1 MNIRIMAFSV
11 IGLIAL
17 TGSAGQFYARPGI
30 TDWTKVE
37 SFSFDEAGEVPADR
51 EPGSQAHDE
60 VIVLNNSSVT
70 VGDVASMEAVN
81 RLDRIRPAGSKALV
95 AFVVPEGECWTN
107 VCPINYDGVNRTS
120 YDWYGRLIK
129 RGGGTLELKAPCR
142 YLNGSYLC
150 DYCTTIVVE
159 EGDIVLP
166 QTDGT
171 GSYSGKT
178 FYTYG
183 YSVSNNA
190 TLHLASGMPI
200 LLRALWGES
209 LGVITNRN
217 AGSVTLTMQGETS
230 GGKQVDIE
238 YAGAL
243 GGAIDLRTTGRL
255 LLTGTKSTMSGS
267 VTAYNNGGKGV
278 SGGGIVGIRHF
289 GMKTDAFSSVGA
301 DASLKVGYANDTN
314 CSGGGI
320 WCCATAEDGVE
331 TTDKDL
337 LFFSHTE
344 GADFVNA
351 GDFGGVTF
359 TGTWSRPEAKSSS
372 VTTRQMG
379 EIDLYGEN
387 KVHPCVIKGA
397 VNLTTYSN
405 VRYPFHF
412 VKRGGGIWKIADQ
425 TGVTPVNRD
434 RDGISAVTVE
444 EGTLQVESFGRKY
457 DLCSLGTGR
466 DMMSPYL
473 GARDETKRVD
483 WNVALGAPG
492 KEGTLEYAGTTAVNA
507 YSRPLVFK
515 GNARLINSSSASVR
529 YLALAPEGA
538 GAKTVTLGGS
548 NELENELSDVT
559 DTAEHPVSVVKE
571 GSGKWV
577 LGGNLTFH
585 GPLTVKGGELVV
597 RTYPKKYSW
606 YKWIVKQSY
615 TNENFKLPGDILC
628 AKCFAIYDADN
639 VRQNGN
645 LAVVTNA
652 FAALLPGQA
661 TCEMTRKIEDYSGA
675 RPWSRL
681 FDDIAGGYG
690 MYLSRVCDAFGDAIK
705 ATADDP
711 NSWIPFVM
719 RLRDDATEVVA
730 WDYVVN
736 FGRNKEGGSQVEGR
750 VIGTSTIEASPDG
763 IHWENVLG
771 GDKCINGNELPAKK
785 TCWISSA
792 GAAEKAFEDGDA
804 ANHTS
809 NGAKVEI
816 PPSFR
821 FAKTKPDGF
830 SVLPNGVTVK
840 VSGNGTLKAEGGSVT
855 INALTV
861 DMEQGGKID
870 GFGFSDQGK
879 ISVENFVSDGKSVEL
894 PIRFANVSEQE
905 NLASWDL
912 EFVGTRQYRR
922 KISVAADGTVSLEPF
937 GQVLIIR

>member
-1 MNIRIMAFSV
+1 MNIRIMAVAVF
-11 IGLIAL
+11 GLF
-17 TGSAGQFYARPGI
+17 TRMGSAEQFYARPDI
-30 TDWTKVE
+30 ADWTKAE
-37 SFSFDEAGEVPADR
+37 SFSTDEAGKEVASR
-51 EPGSQAHDE
+51 VPGSQAHDE

-70 VGDVASMEAVN
+70 VGDAASLEVVN
-81 RLDRIRPAGSKALV
+81 RLDRIRPAGSKAQV
-95 AFVVPEGECWTN
+95 VFVVPANACWTN
-107 VCPINYDGVNRTS
+107 GCPVNYDGVSRTS

-142 YLNGSYLC
+142 YLNSSYLC
-150 DYCTTIVVE
+150 DYCTTIVAE
-159 EGDIVLP
+159 EGDVVLP

-178 FYTYG
+178 FYNYG

-190 TLHLASGMPI
+190 TLHLASGMQI
-200 LLRALWGES
+200 LLRALRGEPR
-209 LGVITNRN
+209 GVITNSN

-230 GGKQVDIE
+230 GGKHVDVE
-238 YAGAL
+238 YSGVL
-243 GGAIDLRTTGRL
+243 GGAIDLRTVGRL
-255 LLTGTKSTMSGS
+255 LLTGTKSTMSGG
-267 VTAYNNGGKGV
+267 VMAYNNGGKGI
-278 SGGGIVGIRHF
+278 SGGGIAGIRHF

-301 DASLKVGYANDTN
+301 DASLKVGYATDAN

-337 LFFSHTE
+337 LFYSHTE

-359 TGTWSRPEAKSSS
+359 TGAWSRPTAETSK

-397 VNLTTYSN
+397 VKLTTYSS

-412 VKRGGGIWKIADQ
+412 VKRGSGIWKIADQ
-425 TGVTPVNRD
+425 TGVTPVNKD
-434 RDGISAVTVE
+434 RDGIGAATVE
-444 EGTLQVESFGRKY
+444 EGTLQVESIGRKY

-466 DMMSPYL
+466 DMMSPHL

-492 KEGTLEYAGTTAVNA
+492 KEGALEYVGTTAVNA

-538 GAKTVTLGGS
+538 CAKTVTLDGS
-548 NELENELSDVT
+548 NALENELSDVT

-585 GPLTVKGGELVV
+585 GPLTVKGGELVL

-615 TNENFKLPGDILC
+615 TNENFKTPGDILC
-628 AKCFAIYDADN
+628 SECFAIYDASN
-639 VRQNGN
+639 IRQNGN

-652 FAALLPGQA
+652 FAALQPGQV
-661 TCEMTRKIEDYSGA
+661 TCETTRKIEDFSGA

-681 FDDIAGGYG
+681 FADIAGGFG
-690 MYLSRVCDAFGDAIK
+690 MYLSRVCDAFGDTIK
-705 ATADDP
+705 AMADDP
-711 NSWIPFVM
+711 NSWLPFVM
-719 RLRDDATEVVA
+719 RLHENATEVVA
-730 WDYVVN
+730 WDYVAN
-736 FGRNKEGGSQVEGR
+736 FGRRNNGATPVSER
-750 VIGTSTIEASPDG
+750 VIGTSTIEGSPDG

-771 GDKCINGNELPAKK
+771 GDKSVIGEELPYQNG
-785 TCWISSA
+785 CWVSA
-792 GAAEKAFEDGDA
+792 GSTNKDFQDGDA

-809 NGAKVEI
+809 VGVALEI
-816 PPSFR
+816 PSSFR
-821 FAKTKPDGF
+821 FAKTKPKGF
-830 SVLPNGVTVK
+830 SVLPNGVAVK
-840 VSGNGTLKAEGGSVT
+840 VSGNGTLKTEGGSVT
-855 INALTV
+855 LNALTV
-861 DMEQGGKID
+861 DMEQGGTID
-870 GFGFSDQGK
+870 GFAFADQGR
-879 ISVENFVSDGKSVEL
+879 ITVENFVSDGKSATL
-894 PIRFANVSEQE
+894 PIRFTNAADQV
-905 NLASWDL
+905 NLAKWDL
-912 EFVGTRQYRR
+912 EFVGARQYRR
-922 KISVAADGTVSLEPF
+922 KIAVAADGTVSLEPF
-937 GQVLIIR
+937 GLTLILR